1 MNDQEDDKKN
11 LDNTL
16 SDSDNNN
23 QSEVDLNNQPQS
35 EENQNQ
41 NNEAESDNENQSI
54 VDSNNQTMNENKY
67 ENQETY
73 LNEEVNNQKI
83 EEEITVETSDEIKN
97 EEVNN
102 QNIEEKIIVETS
114 DEIKN
119 EEVNNQNIEEKII
132 VETSDEIK
140 NENNKSSHQV
150 IHKKED
156 RLHIYVRQDKYKGEL
171 KSKNWV
177 GRLYIDGKQKISSSG
192 TTNLDEAIQILEKWF
207 DDVQDESERL
217 KNENNLTKNINQ
229 EATDTLTNNQINNQ
243 TQEQIATTSL
253 NENLQTTTQE
263 QIKNKLSNIFGK
275 IKEIKIKKPDF
286 AKNFNKSS
294 FNKSKVA
301 NYKSKLENFFKSK
314 LGKSSVQ
321 GEEIIGVEL
330 SNKEIRI
337 AQVSSNKANQWVLE
351 KLHIHPVDITDDSTP
366 IDNADKFS
374 EELMLAVQKYKITS
388 PNAAIAIPVTSAIIR
403 VVTAPLM
410 KDEELNKAIETNSLW
425 ENLVQLTDS
434 LEDYSIFHQVIN
446 RNEKENTMDL
456 LFVASKLTDINSY
469 TSIIKNAGL
478 NPVIIDVKCFALKS
492 AVDQVNQIANKTED
506 TNLTAVLEFG
516 LDENYLMILYDNN
529 PIITD
534 IFIRGQD
541 RKILQDS
548 QNTEEKE
555 GLVRRYITQVKQA
568 VQDFETK
575 YEKRIRNIK
584 VVSDIKNVDEY
595 LASFRKA
602 LMNIG
607 FNTFDPTEGLKI
619 PSQNQQILDN
629 KLNRS
634 YLSTS
639 VGLAFRKLDVFGYY
653 KFVTAVKNINLLPD
667 RSNVMKQKKMKAI
680 SGFAFKGI
688 TAAVVAIYVVLF
700 GLSFW
705 NIISYNNKLKQY
717 EAVKIDHTKIIKQKK
732 IVSKE
737 FKVINTSLKLS
748 KTLKSN
754 KELTYRILAQVAS
767 SVPNRVKFDQV
778 EFNGSNR
785 LTIQGLAATDQD
797 ILKFIENLS
806 KQKLVEQASLSSMR
820 LPKSSADSATMKGF
834 RVFVKIKR
842 STI

>member
-41 NNEAESDNENQSI
+41 NNEPDSDNENQSI
-54 VDSNNQTMNENKY
+54 VDSNNQTMNENKF
-67 ENQETY
+67 ENQETD
-73 LNEEVNNQKI
+73 L
-83 EEEITVETSDEIKN
+83 
-97 EEVNN
+97 
-102 QNIEEKIIVETS
+102 
-114 DEIKN
+114 N

-150 IHKKED
+150 IHKKEG

-207 DDVQDESERL
+207 DDIQDESERL
-217 KNENNLTKNINQ
+217 KNENSLNKNINQ
-229 EATDTLTNNQINNQ
+229 EATESSPTDTLTNNQINNQ
-243 TQEQIATTSL
+243 TQEQ
-253 NENLQTTTQE
+253 TTTQD

-374 EELMLAVQKYKITS
+374 AELMLAVQKYKITS

-548 QNTEEKE
+548 QNNEEKE
-555 GLVRRYITQVKQA
+555 GLVRRYVAQVKQA
-568 VQDFETK
+568 IQDFETK

-619 PSQNQQILDN
+619 PSQNQQVLDN

-688 TAAVVAIYVVLF
+688 TAAVAAIYVVLF

-717 EAVKIDHTKIIKQKK
+717 EAVKIDHTKIINQKK

-778 EFNGSNR
+778 VFNGSNR

-820 LPKSSADSATMKGF
+820 LPKSSAGSATMKGF

>member
-16 SDSDNNN
+16 SDNDNNN

-41 NNEAESDNENQSI
+41 NNEPDSDNEN
-54 VDSNNQTMNENKY
+54 KY
-67 ENQETY
+67 KNQETD
-73 LNEEVNNQKI
+73 LNEEA
-83 EEEITVETSDEIKN
+83 
-97 EEVNN
+97 NN
-102 QNIEEKIIVETS
+102 QNIEEKITVETL
-114 DEIKN
+114 
-119 EEVNNQNIEEKII
+119 
-132 VETSDEIK
+132 DEIK

-150 IHKKED
+150 IHKKEG

-207 DDVQDESERL
+207 DDIQDESERL
-217 KNENNLTKNINQ
+217 KNENSLNKNTNQ
-229 EATDTLTNNQINNQ
+229 EATESSPTDTLTNNQINNQ
-243 TQEQIATTSL
+243 TQEQ
-253 NENLQTTTQE
+253 TTTQD

-286 AKNFNKSS
+286 AKNLNKSS

-301 NYKSKLENFFKSK
+301 NYKSKLENFLKSK

-374 EELMLAVQKYKITS
+374 AELMLAVQKYKITS

-548 QNTEEKE
+548 QNNEEKE
-555 GLVRRYITQVKQA
+555 GLVRRYVTQVKQA
-568 VQDFETK
+568 IQDFETK

-688 TAAVVAIYVVLF
+688 TAAVAAIYVVLF

-778 EFNGSNR
+778 VFNGSNR

-820 LPKSSADSATMKGF
+820 LPKSSAGSATMKGF

>member
-1 MNDQEDDKKN
+1 MSDQEDDKKN

-16 SDSDNNN
+16 SDNDNNN

-41 NNEAESDNENQSI
+41 NNETKSGNENQSI

-67 ENQETY
+67 ENQETD
-73 LNEEVNNQKI
+73 LNEEVNNQK
-83 EEEITVETSDEIKN
+83 
-97 EEVNN
+97 
-102 QNIEEKIIVETS
+102 IEEKIIVETS

-150 IHKKED
+150 IHKKEG

-374 EELMLAVQKYKITS
+374 AELMLAVQKYKITS

-555 GLVRRYITQVKQA
+555 GLVRRYVNQVKQA
-568 VQDFETK
+568 IQDFETK

-778 EFNGSNR
+778 VFNGSNR

-820 LPKSSADSATMKGF
+820 LPKSSAGSATMKGF

>member
-16 SDSDNNN
+16 SDNDNNN

-41 NNEAESDNENQSI
+41 NNEPDSGNENQSI

-67 ENQETY
+67 ENQETD
-73 LNEEVNNQKI
+73 LNEEVNNQK
-83 EEEITVETSDEIKN
+83 
-97 EEVNN
+97 
-102 QNIEEKIIVETS
+102 
-114 DEIKN
+114 
-119 EEVNNQNIEEKII
+119 IEEKII

-150 IHKKED
+150 IHKKEG

-217 KNENNLTKNINQ
+217 KNENSLNKNINQ
-229 EATDTLTNNQINNQ
+229 EATDTLTTNQINNQ

-374 EELMLAVQKYKITS
+374 AELMLAVQKYKITS

-778 EFNGSNR
+778 VFNGSNR

-820 LPKSSADSATMKGF
+820 LPKSSAGSATMKGF

>member
-67 ENQETY
+67 ENQETD

-83 EEEITVETSDEIKN
+83 EEEIT
-97 EEVNN
+97 
-102 QNIEEKIIVETS
+102 
-114 DEIKN
+114 
-119 EEVNNQNIEEKII
+119 

-207 DDVQDESERL
+207 DDAQDESERL

-351 KLHIHPVDITDDSTP
+351 KLHIHPVDITDDSAP

-717 EAVKIDHTKIIKQKK
+717 EAVKIDHTK
-732 IVSKE
+732 
-737 FKVINTSLKLS
+737 L
-748 KTLKSN
+748 
-754 KELTYRILAQVAS
+754 
-767 SVPNRVKFDQV
+767 
-778 EFNGSNR
+778 
-785 LTIQGLAATDQD
+785 
-797 ILKFIENLS
+797 
-806 KQKLVEQASLSSMR
+806 
-820 LPKSSADSATMKGF
+820 
-834 RVFVKIKR
+834 
-842 STI
+842 

>member
-23 QSEVDLNNQPQS
+23 QSEVDSSNQPQS
-35 EENQNQ
+35 EENKNQ
-41 NNEAESDNENQSI
+41 NTETDSDSKNQSI
-54 VDSNNQTMNENKY
+54 VDSSNQTTNEKQY
-67 ENQETY
+67 ENQQTD
-73 LNEEVNNQKI
+73 LSEEVNNQK
-83 EEEITVETSDEIKN
+83 
-97 EEVNN
+97 
-102 QNIEEKIIVETS
+102 
-114 DEIKN
+114 
-119 EEVNNQNIEEKII
+119 IEEKII

-150 IHKKED
+150 IHKKEG

-177 GRLYIDGKQKISSSG
+177 GRLYINGKQKISSSG
-192 TTNLDEAIQILEKWF
+192 TANLDEAIQILEKWF
-207 DDVQDESERL
+207 DDVHEESERL

-229 EATDTLTNNQINNQ
+229 EATESSPTDTLSNNQINNQ
-243 TQEQIATTSL
+243 AQE
-253 NENLQTTTQE
+253 QTTTQE
-263 QIKNKLSNIFGK
+263 QIKNKLSNIFEK

-286 AKNFNKSS
+286 VKNLNKSS

-314 LGKSSVQ
+314 LGKSSVL

-446 RNEKENTMDL
+446 RNVKENTMDL

-506 TNLTAVLEFG
+506 ANLTAVLEFG

-548 QNTEEKE
+548 QNNEEKE
-555 GLVRRYITQVKQA
+555 GLVRRYVTQVKQA
-568 VQDFETK
+568 IQDFETK

-688 TAAVVAIYVVLF
+688 TAAVAAIYLVLF

-705 NIISYNNKLKQY
+705 NIISYNNELKQY
-717 EAVKIDHTKIIKQKK
+717 EAIKKDHIKIIEQKK

-778 EFNGSNR
+778 VFNGSDR

-797 ILKFIENLS
+797 ILRFIENLS

-820 LPKSSADSATMKGF
+820 LPKSSAGGATMKGF

-842 STI
+842 SKI